1 MAGALI
7 VTGGSRGIG
16 AATARLGG
24 ARGFKVCVNYNSAA
38 DRAEEVVAAI
48 RADGGEAIAVK
59 ADVSKDSDVV
69 AMFDAVDRTFGPLT
83 ALVNNAG
90 VGCVREYV
98 EKYRLEDLETL
109 FATNVFSQFLCARE
123 AIRRMSTA
131 NGGQGGVIVNI
142 GSRASQHGKL
152 VRKVPYAATK
162 GAVDS
167 FTIGL
172 AHEVADVG
180 IRVVG
185 IRPGITQTEIF
196 DDQGGP
202 EAVKEW
208 AKASVPMGRPG
219 EPEEVAS
226 AAIWLCT
233 DEVSYITG
241 TIIDVSGGR

>member
-38 DRAEEVVAAI
+38 GRAEEVVAAI

-59 ADVSKDSDVV
+59 ADVSKEAEVI
-69 AMFDAVDRTFGPLT
+69 AMFEAVDRAFGPLT

-90 VGCVREYV
+90 VSCVREHV
-98 EKYRLEDLETL
+98 ENYRLEDIETL
-109 FATNVFSQFLCARE
+109 FATNVFGQFLCARG

-142 GSRASQHGKL
+142 GSRASRHGKL

-172 AHEVADVG
+172 AHEVADIG
-180 IRVVG
+180 IRVVE

-196 DDQGGP
+196 DDQGGQ

-208 AKASVPMGRPG
+208 AKAGVPMGRPG

-233 DEVSYITG
+233 DEASYITG

>member
-24 ARGFKVCVNYNSAA
+24 ARGFKVCVNYISAA
-38 DRAEEVVAAI
+38 GRAEEVVEAI
-48 RADGGEAIAVK
+48 RAGGGEAIAVK
-59 ADVSKDSDVV
+59 ADVSKEADVV
-69 AMFDAVDRTFGPLT
+69 AMFKAVDRAFGPLA

-90 VGCVREYV
+90 VGCRRELV
-98 EKYRLEDLETL
+98 ENYRLEDLESL

-131 NGGQGGVIVNI
+131 NGGAGGVIVNI
-142 GSRASQHGKL
+142 GSRASRHGKL

-167 FTIGL
+167 FTVGL
-172 AHEVADVG
+172 AHEVAGLG
-180 IRVVG
+180 IRVAG
-185 IRPGITQTEIF
+185 IRPGLILTEIF

-202 EAVKEW
+202 GMVRER
-208 AKASVPMGRPG
+208 AKAGVPMGRPG
-219 EPEEVAS
+219 EAEEVAS
-226 AAIWLCT
+226 TAIWLCT
-233 DEVSYITG
+233 DEASYITG